1 MQRPSILSCS
11 IVWLALIQVHA
22 QGPVAEDERTV
33 DRQRLTYT
41 VAGGGLVMAG
51 SLVALDRVWYSQYPR
66 SGLHSFDDSREWLQ
80 MDKAGHLWSAYS
92 AGEWGKGLLTQAGVN
107 DRTARWAG
115 GTVGLAF
122 LTAVELLD
130 GTSAEWGFSW
140 WDMAANVAGTGLFVG
155 QDALW
160 GEQRIRAK
168 YSVHFT
174 RFAAQ
179 RPELLGSSK
188 AERILKD
195 YNGHTFWLS
204 VNIYSFLK
212 EESKFPKWLNVAIG
226 HGATGLLGGHD
237 NVDSDGN
244 VIVPR
249 FVRQRQFLLSL
260 DVDLT
265 KIPTKKKWL
274 RSIFK
279 AVSLIKMPF
288 PAMRIGT
295 EDGVKFEPFYF

>member
-1 MQRPSILSCS
+1 MERDPATDRYHRMQCPTAKVLFLCFSIGSAGYSC
-11 IVWLALIQVHA
+11 QA
-22 QGPVAEDERTV
+22 QEADSLRTV
-33 DRQRLTYT
+33 DSKRLAIT
-41 VAGGGLVMAG
+41 VASGGLVMAG

-80 MDKAGHLWSAYS
+80 MDKAGHLWSAYA
-92 AGEWGKGLLTQAGVN
+92 AGEWGMGLLTQAGVD

-140 WDMAANVAGTGLFVG
+140 WDMAANVTGTGLFVG

-179 RPELLGSSK
+179 RPELLGSSP

-204 VNIYSFLK
+204 VNPSSFARNDGGRW
-212 EESKFPKWLNVAIG
+212 PVWLNVAAG
-226 HGATGLLGGHD
+226 MGASGMITAEPLNTL
-237 NVDSDGN
+237 DGN
-244 VIVPR
+244 PGDGR
-249 FVRQRQFLLSL
+249 HRRWFLAP
-260 DVDLT
+260 DVDLRRIRT
-265 KIPTKKKWL
+265 GSSFL
-274 RSIFK
+274 RT
-279 AVSLIKMPF
+279 VL
-288 PAMRIGT
+288 
-295 EDGVKFEPFYF
+295 